1 MRPRST
7 LRCAAGKQAFQDRYD
22 GWRCA
27 LGEFGGQQQKRD
39 ENFKFHSASSLSF
52 AYFKPLAKIALQP
65 LPLFIGLRY
74 TRAKRQNHFISF
86 ISMVSMAGIA
96 LGIAALITV
105 MSVMNGFQKEV
116 RARILGVSAHV
127 QIMGYE
133 DGPVKG
139 LADWQPTLA
148 GLAKTPGV
156 VGAAPFVQGQGLLA
170 YASNVRGVVIRGVL
184 PDQENAVADFSRD
197 MKGGDMKSLVAGEY
211 NIILG
216 ASLARALGV
225 TAGTKLQLITP
236 QGTITP
242 AGMVPRLRS
251 FTVSGVFSSGHY
263 EYDANLALIHMK
275 DAQVLYQLGDNVSGL
290 RLKLADTDRAP
301 EVAQALSS
309 SLKIDGY
316 VTDWTRQNAT
326 YFRAVQIEKRMMFII
341 LTLIIAVAA
350 SNLVSTLVMVVTDK
364 HPDIAILRTL
374 GASPGM
380 IMKVFV
386 VQGAIVGV
394 IGTLIGVGAG
404 VLLALNIDVVVPL
417 IERVAGFKVLS
428 PEVYFLSELPS
439 DLRWNDVW
447 STAVISL
454 LLALAATLYP
464 SWRASRV
471 NPAEALRYE

>member
-1 MRPRST
+1 
-7 LRCAAGKQAFQDRYD
+7 
-22 GWRCA
+22 
-27 LGEFGGQQQKRD
+27 
-39 ENFKFHSASSLSF
+39 
-52 AYFKPLAKIALQP
+52 LQP

-86 ISMVSMAGIA
+86 ISMASMAGIA

-116 RARILGVSAHV
+116 RARILGVSSHI
-127 QIMGYE
+127 QIMGN
-133 DGPVKG
+133 DQGPVRG
-139 LADWQPTLA
+139 LAGWQPLLA
-148 GLAKTPGV
+148 EVRKNPDV
-156 VGAAPFVQGQGLLA
+156 VGAAPFVDGQGLLA
-170 YASNVRGVVIRGVL
+170 YSTGVRGVIVRGIL
-184 PDQENAVADFSRD
+184 PEEENAVATLGKD
-197 MKGGDMKSLVAGEY
+197 MRVGKITSLMPDEY

-216 ASLARALGV
+216 GALARALGV
-225 TAGTKLQLITP
+225 TVGTRLQLITP
-236 QGTITP
+236 QGSVTP
-242 AGMVPRLRS
+242 AGMVPRLRT
-251 FTVSGVFSSGHY
+251 FTVSGIFSSGHY

-275 DAQVLYQLGDNVSGL
+275 DAQVLFQFGENVSGI
-290 RLKLADTDRAP
+290 RLKLNDTDRAP
-301 EVAQALSS
+301 LVRRQLDKT
-309 SLKIDGY
+309 LKIDGF
-316 VTDWTRQNAT
+316 VTDWTLQNAT

-350 SNLVSTLVMVVTDK
+350 FNLVSTLVMVVTDK

-380 IMKVFV
+380 IMKIFV

-404 VLLALNIDVVVPL
+404 VLMALNVDVVVPFIENL
-417 IERVAGFKVLS
+417 IGQKVLS

-439 DLRWNDVW
+439 DLKWNDVW
-447 STAVISL
+447 STALISL